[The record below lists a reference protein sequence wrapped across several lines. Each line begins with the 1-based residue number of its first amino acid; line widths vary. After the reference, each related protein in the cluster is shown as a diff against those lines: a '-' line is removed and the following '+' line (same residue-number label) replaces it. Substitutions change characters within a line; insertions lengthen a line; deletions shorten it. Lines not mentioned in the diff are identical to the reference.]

1 MLNSDTVCPW
11 KSFWVWYLI
20 ILIKFM
26 FKPALIPWAS
36 KLEIYDWVNSRYNYL
51 KAEILVSE

>member
-36 KLEIYDWVNSRYNYL
+36 KLEIYDWVNFGFWIKYV
-51 KAEILVSE
+51 ILMEY